1 MAQKVRKAV
10 IPAAGLGSRFLPAT
24 KAVPKEMLPVVDKPV
39 IQYIVEEAVA
49 SGIEQV
55 CIVTSRSKQ
64 AIEDHFDRFFEL
76 EYRLKQAGKSVLLE
90 AVVHAAT
97 MVEVVFVRQPE
108 PLGNGHAVLCA
119 RNVVGN
125 EPFAMLWGDDFVD
138 AEEPCL
144 AQLLR
149 TYDRYDAS
157 VLAAIRAPREDWDKY
172 GMIDYDQVDERT
184 YRVKSIVEK
193 PPIDQSPSDLA
204 QVKGSVLTPEIFEML
219 AKTPAKKGGEIW
231 LVDAIHALIDIQPV
245 YAYVFEGRRYDTGNA
260 VEMIKA
266 NIELALKRPEMVD
279 PLQGYLRGL
288 VGGFGG

>member
-1 MAQKVRKAV
+1 MARKVRKAV

-39 IQYIVEEAVA
+39 LQYIVEEAVA

-76 EYRLKQAGKSVLLE
+76 EYRLKEAGKSVLLE

-97 MVEVVFVRQPE
+97 MVEVVFVRQQE

-149 TYDRYDAS
+149 AYDRYDAS
-157 VLAAIRAPREDWDKY
+157 VLAAIRAPREDWNKY

-193 PPIDQSPSDLA
+193 PPIEQSPSDLA
-204 QVKGSVLTPEIFEML
+204 QVKGSVLTPEML
-219 AKTPAKKGGEIW
+219 AKTPRGKGGEIW

-266 NIELALKRPEMVD
+266 NIELALKRPDMAD

-288 VGGFGG
+288 VGSFTG